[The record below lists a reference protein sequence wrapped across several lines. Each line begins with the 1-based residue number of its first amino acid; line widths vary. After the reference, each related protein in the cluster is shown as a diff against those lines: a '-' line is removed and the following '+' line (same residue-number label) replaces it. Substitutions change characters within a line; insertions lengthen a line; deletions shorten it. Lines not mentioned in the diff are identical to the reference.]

1 MIDWSRMIENAA
13 PAAVSTLVV
22 SSLMVLLNHRANR
35 GIERYKVE
43 LARQLAG
50 ERARLEE
57 SILRRS
63 GWYEKRANALVE
75 LYGAFY
81 AYLDFLRRNLYF
93 DLEGRDVT
101 PIYDFRR
108 TCDSLSIFLTDEL
121 KVQVDQYAVE
131 LLQFWNW
138 ADRNRKTDLE
148 AIRHRLDHEIPR
160 YLDRLRI
167 DISRYLDELPDACDN
182 LTNTAIQRDA
192 PPARR

>member
-22 SSLMVLLNHRANR
+22 SGLMVLLNHRVNR
-35 GIERYKVE
+35 RLERYKAD

-63 GWYEKRANALVE
+63 AWYEKRASALVE

-81 AYLDFLRRNLYF
+81 AYLDFLRRHLYF
-93 DLEGRDVT
+93 DQDGRDVT
-101 PIYDFRR
+101 PIHDFRR
-108 TCDSLSIFLTDEL
+108 ACDSLSIFLTDDL
-121 KVQVDQYAVE
+121 KAQVDQYSVE

-138 ADRNRKTDLE
+138 AAQNRETDLE
-148 AIRHRLDHEIPR
+148 AIRHRLDYEIPR

-167 DISRYLDELPDACDN
+167 DISRYLEGLPGAHESLAN
-182 LTNTAIQRDA
+182 MTIKTDA
-192 PPARR
+192 PTARR